1 MSKSAD
7 VYAAVADKILEALE
21 QGVRPWESVFKDG
34 LGGFP
39 VRVTGDQYQGI
50 NRFLLGM
57 EMSERGYHHPLFM
70 TFSQAKKLGGKVRK
84 GEKASL
90 SVFYKKLEV
99 EDRNDSDKT
108 VSIPMLKRN
117 MVFNVAQ
124 IDGLSDELLAKYQIE
139 QPDNSENAIIQ
150 RAEKFVQAVPA
161 KVIESNQTPH
171 FSPSKDHVSMP
182 NINTFISSEV
192 FYAVYLHEL
201 SHWAGGKPRLDRTTA
216 EWSKENY
223 AREELVA
230 EITAAFLCPI
240 IGLTPRIHEQHAPYL
255 ASYIKVIKDDPKAF
269 FKACSQAEKSAD
281 YLRSFSEEK
290 EALEAA

>member
-1 MSKSAD
+1 MSKSD
-7 VYAAVADKILEALE
+7 VYTAVADKILEALE
-21 QGVRPWESVFKDG
+21 QGVRPWESVFKGG

-70 TFSQAKKLGGKVRK
+70 TFAQAKKLGGKVRK

-90 SVFYKKLEV
+90 SVFFKKLDV
-99 EDRNDSDKT
+99 TDRNDSDKT
-108 VSIPMLKRN
+108 VSIPILKKN

-139 QPDNSENAIIQ
+139 QPDNSANAIIE
-150 RAEKFVQAVPA
+150 RAEKFVRAVPA

-171 FSPSKDHVSMP
+171 FSPSKDQVSMP
-182 NINTFISSEV
+182 SIDAFISSDAY
-192 FYAVYLHEL
+192 YAVYMHEL
-201 SHWAGGKPRLDRTTA
+201 AHWTGGKTRLDRTTP
-216 EWSKENY
+216 EWTKENY

-230 EITAAFLCPI
+230 EISAAYLCPLL
-240 IGLTPRIHEQHAPYL
+240 GLTSRIHEQHAPYL

-269 FKACSQAEKSAD
+269 FKACSQAEKAAD
-281 YLRSFSEEK
+281 YLRSFSEEN
-290 EALEAA
+290 EAQEAA